1 VDHSRVTA
9 IVELDPSG
17 HRLQYVR
24 LLLERLPVA
33 QRVLLVS
40 RRVADAPEFAGYLA
54 RTETEVV
61 VLQAGGDNDHDAA
74 VTEAL
79 ATAIERGVGHLVVP
93 DGDKAIRPLLAALV
107 LGSLT
112 WSRPRRPR
120 VTVLLM
126 RTALPGGSEPATLG
140 MALKPPLVAV
150 LRRLPG
156 VRVLFLTDAFG
167 VVTRRRGFPGVR
179 PVRDPVS
186 RPAPPDPAPP
196 GEAPRMTD
204 GHARVGILGVISARK
219 NVPVLVRAA
228 AGRPQVDVVLAGRFA
243 PGVRDFLA
251 TDPDAARLRA
261 EGRLAVDDRLLDD
274 GEFDAA
280 LRSVD
285 VAAVLHDNDA
295 PSGIVAEACARGVPV
310 LGPDRGWIA
319 TVLAA
324 TGCGLPASVN
334 DPDAVAASLERLLT
348 DRARYACAARSAGCS
363 LGVDDF
369 VERLL
374 GDPA

>member
-1 VDHSRVTA
+1 MDHSRATA
-9 IVELDPSG
+9 IVEMDPLG

-40 RRVADAPEFAGYLA
+40 RRVARSPEFAEYLA
-54 RTETEVV
+54 HTEADVV
-61 VLQAGGDNDHDAA
+61 VLDADDHDAA

-79 ATAIERGVGHLVVP
+79 VTATARGVGHLVVP
-93 DGDKAIRPLLAALV
+93 DGDKAVRPLLAAL
-107 LGSLT
+107 LRESLT
-112 WSRPRRPR
+112 RARPRRPR

-126 RTALPGGSEPATLG
+126 RTALPGGSEAATVG
-140 MALKPPLVAV
+140 MALKPVLVAA

-167 VVTRRRGFPGVR
+167 VVTRRRGFPGVT

-186 RPAPPDPAPP
+186 PPAETPPRTTN
-196 GEAPRMTD
+196 GR
-204 GHARVGILGVISARK
+204 ARVGVLGVISARK

-228 AGRPQVDVVLAGRFA
+228 TDCPEVDVVLAGRCEDD
-243 PGVRDFLA
+243 VRDFLA
-251 TDPDAARLRA
+251 TDPDVARLRA
-261 EGRLAVDDRLLDD
+261 EGRLDVDDRLLDD
-274 GEFDAA
+274 AEFDAA

-310 LGPDRGWIA
+310 LGPDRGWVA

-324 TGCGLPASVN
+324 TGCGVPARVD
-334 DPDAVAASLERLLT
+334 DPAAVAASLGQLVA
-348 DRARYACAARSAGCS
+348 DRARYVQAARQAGRS
-363 LGVDDF
+363 LGVQDF
-369 VERLL
+369 ASRLV
-374 GDPA
+374 GDAQ